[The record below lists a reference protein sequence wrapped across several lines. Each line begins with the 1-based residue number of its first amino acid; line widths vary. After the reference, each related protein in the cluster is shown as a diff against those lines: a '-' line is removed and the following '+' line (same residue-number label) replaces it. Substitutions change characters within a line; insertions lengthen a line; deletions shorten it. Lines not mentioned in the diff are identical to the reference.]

1 MLASLGHH
9 FAQVADT
16 GAVLFVITV
25 GEVQAHD
32 VHAGVEHFSQHFF
45 GFGLR
50 TDGADDFGLF
60 HVNLHG

>member
-1 MLASLGHH
+1 MLAGLGHH
-9 FAQVADT
+9 SAQVADAA
-16 GAVLFVITV
+16 AVLGVVTV

-32 VHAGVEHFSQHFF
+32 VHAGVQHFGQHFF

-50 TDGADDFGLF
+50 TDGADNFGLF